1 MKNTQ
6 SKIKEL
12 EKKLIEEMRN
22 EKLNHKNKKL
32 KKIIKTLIM

>member
-12 EKKLIEEMRN
+12 EQKLIEEMKN
-22 EKLNHKNKKL
+22 EKYEMKNKK
-32 KKIIKTLIM
+32 

>member
-12 EKKLIEEMRN
+12 EQKLIEEMKN
-22 EKLNHKNKKL
+22 EKCEMKNKK
-32 KKIIKTLIM
+32 